1 MQAKN
6 HDVRNI
12 CTAAVLVVLVG
23 LVGLGG
29 VIRLAQSVSELGPG
43 VGDVLNFDATNHA
56 LRDAG
61 PQVAVRR
68 DGHPDCVLDPGVIHQ
83 FGGSLII
90 ESRSAVPD
98 RTYRVHWAGQR
109 TSSGTDDCGRSAEL
123 VLYSDDMDVMAMAA
137 GGYGVSHRQL
147 APVAL
152 WTTGG
157 TPLKRH

>member
-6 HDVRNI
+6 HEVRDI
-12 CTAAVLVVLVG
+12 CTAAVLVVLVA

-43 VGDVLNFDATNHA
+43 VGDVLSFDATHHT
-56 LRDAG
+56 LRDGA
-61 PQVAVRR
+61 PPVTARR
-68 DGHPDCVLDPGVIHQ
+68 DGQPECVLDPAVIHQ

-90 ESRSAVPD
+90 ESRSPIPD
-98 RTYRVHWAGQR
+98 RTYRVHWAGER
-109 TSSGTDDCGRSAEL
+109 SSNGTGDCGRSAEL
-123 VLYSDDMDVMAMAA
+123 LLYSDDMDVLAMAA

-147 APVAL
+147 GPVGL
-152 WTTGG
+152 WSTGG